1 MIDQIKNITIV
12 GLGTLGAQIALQ
24 SAVKGYKV
32 TGCDPVPG
40 TLQRYLDEIPKVSN
54 SENGTPLF
62 DTTQWFN
69 VLDQIIVVPDLK
81 SAVENSDLI
90 IESVPENLDTKLK
103 VWKDIDAFA
112 PSDTILATNS
122 SSMPVSKLE
131 GATRRPQKCLNMHF
145 YQMVFGQIMADLM
158 GGTQTDPEVL
168 ERGRKFIQ
176 SLDVVPLQVNKESL
190 GFCFNRIWRA
200 VKREAL
206 HMWAEQYVDFRDI
219 DRGWMVFNSSSWGP
233 FSLMDSVGLDVIWD
247 IEMIYYK
254 ESGDPKDH
262 PPKALKDKIDAG
274 ELGVKTG
281 KGFYT
286 YPDPEFSA
294 KNFLTGPKL

>member
-1 MIDQIKNITIV
+1 MIDKIKTV
-12 GLGTLGAQIALQ
+12 AVLGLGTLGAQIALQ
-24 SAVKGYKV
+24 SAAKGYKV
-32 TGCDPVPG
+32 VGYDPVKG
-40 TLQRYLDEIPKVSN
+40 TLQRYLNEIPRVAN
-54 SENGTPLF
+54 SKNGDALF
-62 DTTQWFN
+62 DTTEWFN
-69 VLDQIIVVPDLK
+69 IIDQIIVLPDLK
-81 SAVENSDLI
+81 SAVENADLI
-90 IESVPENLDTKLK
+90 IESVPENLDAKLK
-103 VWKDIDAFA
+103 VWRDIDAFA
-112 PSDTILATNS
+112 PSSAILATNS

-131 GATRRPQKCLNMHF
+131 GATSRPQMCLNMHF

-158 GGTQTDPEVL
+158 GGSQTNPEVL
-168 ERGRKFIQ
+168 ECGRKFVR
-176 SLDVVPLQVNKESL
+176 SLDIVPLKVNKESL

-247 IEMIYYK
+247 IEMVYYR

-262 PPKALKDKIDAG
+262 PPDALKNKIAAG
-274 ELGVKTG
+274 ELGVKAG

-286 YPDPEFSA
+286 YPDPEFSS
-294 KNFLTGPKL
+294 KTFLTGPTA